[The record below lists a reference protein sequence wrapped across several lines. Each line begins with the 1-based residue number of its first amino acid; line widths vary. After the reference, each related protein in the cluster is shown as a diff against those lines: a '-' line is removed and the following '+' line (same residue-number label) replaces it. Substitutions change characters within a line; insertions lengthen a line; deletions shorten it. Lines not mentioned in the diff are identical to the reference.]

1 MNDQGKG
8 CPSEEQLLR
17 AVPTDELS
25 GWAEHIRGCS
35 ECQALMAVVDAI
47 RHESQVAQGQARPPS
62 PQWILFQA
70 EIRRRRAAA
79 AKVTLRLERILQFA
93 FVAGLVIAMAAWCS
107 VASAVTS
114 WRESLST
121 GPNQPAPVLF
131 VVAASVPAIFVVA
144 LVLRIVWA
152 ED

>member
-1 MNDQGKG
+1 MTDQRKR

-25 GWAEHIRGCS
+25 EWAEHIRVCS

-47 RHESQVAQGQARPPS
+47 RHESQLAQDQARPPS

-70 EIRRRRAAA
+70 EIRKRRAAA
-79 AKVTLRLERILQFA
+79 AKVTLRLERAGRFA
-93 FVAGLVIAMAAWCS
+93 FVAGLIVAMAAWRS
-107 VASAVTS
+107 FGSAITS
-114 WRESLST
+114 WRENLST
-121 GPNQPAPVLF
+121 GSNQVAPVLLIA
-131 VVAASVPAIFVVA
+131 AASVPAIFVVA
-144 LVLRIVWA
+144 LVLRILWA